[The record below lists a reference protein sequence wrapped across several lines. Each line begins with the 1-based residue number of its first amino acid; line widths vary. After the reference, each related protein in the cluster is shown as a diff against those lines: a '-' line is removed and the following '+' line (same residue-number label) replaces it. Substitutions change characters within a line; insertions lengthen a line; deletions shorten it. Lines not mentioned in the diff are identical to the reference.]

1 MDLVALVEGVAI
13 GFVSGGLAG
22 FLGVSS
28 GGMLVPLIA
37 LVLGVNQ
44 FVAQGASLIV
54 QAVPVGLSGVR
65 QYGAAG
71 HGVPTRWLVVVSL
84 GFLVGGVL
92 GALGTGI
99 VSDVALRWTFVAYLI
114 VLLLLVVF
122 GKKAPVGEGE
132 PEGAGPST
140 FALAATGLAGGIS
153 SGFLGIGGGLAITAV
168 GAGLLGIR
176 QHKAQMIGLAI
187 STLPLT
193 APAALVY
200 LQSGRPMPWWAIAG
214 MLPGLWLGT
223 LLGAKAAT
231 RVAPERLRGIFAL
244 LLGVMAALMAA
255 KAWTAP

>member
-1 MDLVALVEGVAI
+1 MDLVGLAQGI
-13 GFVSGGLAG
+13 GIGLASGAFAG

-28 GGMLVPLIA
+28 GGMLVPLAA
-37 LVLGVNQ
+37 LVLGVDQ
-44 FVAQGASLIV
+44 FIAQGASLIV

-65 QYGAAG
+65 QYSRAG
-71 HGVPTRWLVVVSL
+71 HGVPWRWLVIASA
-84 GFLVGGVL
+84 GFLLGGL
-92 GALGTGI
+92 IGALATGL
-99 VSDVALRWTFVAYLI
+99 VSDTALRWTFVAYL
-114 VLLLLVVF
+114 VALLALVIF
-122 GKKAPVGEGE
+122 GKKEPPGGETE
-132 PEGAGPST
+132 EGDGPST
-140 FALAATGLAGGIS
+140 FALAPTGLAGGLS

-193 APAALVY
+193 APSALVY

-231 RVAPERLRGIFAL
+231 RVAPERLKLALAVLIGI
-244 LLGVMAALMAA
+244 MAALMAA

>member
-1 MDLVALVEGVAI
+1 MDIVALAEGVGIGLASGAI
-13 GFVSGGLAG
+13 AG

-28 GGMLVPLIA
+28 GGMLVPLAA
-37 LVLGVNQ
+37 LVLGVDQ

-54 QAVPVGLSGVR
+54 QAVPVGVSGVR
-65 QYGAAG
+65 QYSRAG
-71 HGVPTRWLVVVSL
+71 HGVPWRWLVIASL
-84 GFLVGGVL
+84 GFLVGGL
-92 GALGTGI
+92 IGALATGL
-99 VSDVALRWTFVAYLI
+99 VSDAALRWTFVVYLL
-114 VLLLLVVF
+114 VLLALVVF
-122 GKKAPVGEGE
+122 GKKEPPGEETG
-132 PEGAGPST
+132 EGAGPST
-140 FALAATGLAGGIS
+140 LALAATGLAGGLS

-223 LLGAKAAT
+223 LAGAKAAT
-231 RVAPERLRGIFAL
+231 RVAPERLKGIFAL
-244 LLGVMAALMAA
+244 LLGIMAALMAA
-255 KAWTAP
+255 KAWSG

>member
-1 MDLVALVEGVAI
+1 MDWVGFAEGIAI
-13 GFVSGGLAG
+13 GLASGGIAG

-28 GGMLVPLIA
+28 GGTLVPLAA
-37 LVLGVNQ
+37 LVLGVEQ

-65 QYGAAG
+65 QYSRDG
-71 HGVPTRWLVVVSL
+71 HGVPWRWLLVASL
-84 GFLVGGVL
+84 GFLAGAVL
-92 GALGTGI
+92 GALATGL
-99 VSDVALRWTFVAYLI
+99 VSDTTLRWTFVAYL
-114 VLLLLVVF
+114 VALLALVVF
-122 GKKAPVGEGE
+122 GKRPPPEAEGGEG
-132 PEGAGPST
+132 AAPST
-140 FALAATGLAGGIS
+140 LALAATGFAGGLS
-153 SGFLGIGGGLAITAV
+153 SGFLGIGGGLAITVV

-200 LQSGRPMPWWAIAG
+200 LQSGRPMPWWAIVG

-231 RVAPERLRGIFAL
+231 RVAPERLKLALAL
-244 LLGVMAALMAA
+244 LIAVMALLMAA